1 MSFFS
6 KVHERI
12 LRKFLLHDVE
22 FVLIGGHAVVFY
34 GVRRTTADID
44 ILVRPT
50 LENGEKIL
58 KAFRSLKLEVEDIQT
73 LDFTRDQV
81 FTFGMEPDAV
91 DILTFSKGVPLE
103 EVFANAITTKI
114 DDLTINIIDIRDLL
128 KNKEHIRR
136 STEKNLV
143 DQQDILALRRILK
156 SG

>member
-6 KVHERI
+6 KVHELI
-12 LRKFLLHDVE
+12 LRKFLLHDVD

-50 LENGEKIL
+50 LENKIL
-58 KAFRSLKLEVEDIQT
+58 KAFKSLKLETEEIQAI
-73 LDFTRDQV
+73 DFTSDQV
-81 FTFGMEPDAV
+81 FTFGAEPDAV
-91 DILTFSKGVPLE
+91 DILTFSKGVSLD
-103 EVFANAITTKI
+103 EVFENAIRAKI
-114 DDLTINIIDIRDLL
+114 DDLVISIIDIRDLL
-128 KNKEHIRR
+128 KNKEQIRL

-156 SG
+156 AR